1 MFTVFT
7 ITSCCLPSDHY
18 THKDHG
24 SFLAAWARA
33 KPLKTNYKKVDI
45 KLIKDK
51 ISGFPL
57 KIQSTMTVSPFF
69 NKTMKSDL
77 LSSYCQGGGSLI
89 SLDCWLLCMS
99 LQEKKILICKRKC
112 CSKISILHSLKKK
125 KFYSVL
131 LYLIFT
137 SFTSR
142 GSVNETGCIYCYFL
156 YLINSASPWRIYIF
170 PL

>member
-99 LQEKKILICKRKC
+99 LQEKKNTNLQ
-112 CSKISILHSLKKK
+112 KKMLFKDFNSPFTEEK

-156 YLINSASPWRIYIF
+156 YLINSASPWGIYIF